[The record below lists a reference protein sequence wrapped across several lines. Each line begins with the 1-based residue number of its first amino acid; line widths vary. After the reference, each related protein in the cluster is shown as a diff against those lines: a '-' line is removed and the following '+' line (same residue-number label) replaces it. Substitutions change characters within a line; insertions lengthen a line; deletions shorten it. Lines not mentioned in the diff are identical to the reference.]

1 MDKKMNHSLIPFY
14 LILSHQVYF
23 NDKRYRL
30 ITSKSVV
37 HSLPE
42 INVMYGP
49 GQILYHRGI
58 DRIGRRFDHHLLVAQ
73 LT

>member
-1 MDKKMNHSLIPFY
+1 MNHSLILFY
-14 LILSHQVYF
+14 LILSHEIYF
-23 NDKRYRL
+23 NDKKYRL
-30 ITSKSVV
+30 STFKSVV

-42 INVMYGP
+42 SNVMYGP

-58 DRIGRRFDHHLLVAQ
+58 DRLGRCFDHHVLAEQ